1 MPLFVSIIIQLSLLL
16 LVLSLPLLGITV
28 LDRGTG
34 KQDLRRIFDAFQ
46 EAYRRQNKAQY
57 NMKSSAVTP

>member
-28 LDRGTG
+28 LDHGTG
-34 KQDLRRIFDAFQ
+34 KQDLRRIFDALQ